1 MILNINNHKFKVK
14 TVFTPK
20 DTSHGMMGKRFE
32 DFNGMLFLMGDGKHC
47 FWMKNCIINLDIIFI
62 DNNKITKIHHDCK
75 PCKTE
80 DCDNYCGIGDM
91 ILEIPGGYCKEL
103 DIKEGDIVKI

>member
-1 MILNINNHKFKVK
+1 
-14 TVFTPK
+14 
-20 DTSHGMMGKRFE
+20 MMGKRFE